1 MFEQIEINV
10 FRRRRNKGFPT
21 NITEDISSTSIT
33 KVIFFAVSKSISKFS
48 ISILRIFKKNKGI
61 EFRNIKV

>member
-10 FRRRRNKGFPT
+10 FRRRGNKGFPT

-33 KVIFFAVSKSISKFS
+33 KVIFFAVSKSNSKFS
-48 ISILRIFKKNKGI
+48 ISILRIF
-61 EFRNIKV
+61 